1 MLIAQTW
8 LILNFTIIIPAFVF
22 TGERLEEKEC
32 DQVLKDCL
40 DPEDDEGFV
49 PYVRKYQF
57 TNDKLHRSSFFYC
70 TNDFRHELHLR
81 QKVRGKRV
89 P

>member
-1 MLIAQTW
+1 ML
-8 LILNFTIIIPAFVF
+8 

-57 TNDKLHRSSFFYC
+57 TNDKLHRSTLFKR
-70 TNDFRHELHLR
+70 TNDFRPATSFIYV
-81 QKVRGKRV
+81 KKFVVKGCSKM
-89 P
+89 